1 MPCLP
6 KRGFLR
12 ISDKLC
18 SREMLMTE
26 PALHGAI
33 LGECLE
39 SLCCGNGN
47 GDEDSE
53 ESQSQNPQ
61 VSTNVT
67 VNAKVQIYKHECVN
81 ILKIV
86 L

>member
-1 MPCLP
+1 
-6 KRGFLR
+6 
-12 ISDKLC
+12 
-18 SREMLMTE
+18 MTE

-81 ILKIV
+81 IFSK
-86 L
+86 